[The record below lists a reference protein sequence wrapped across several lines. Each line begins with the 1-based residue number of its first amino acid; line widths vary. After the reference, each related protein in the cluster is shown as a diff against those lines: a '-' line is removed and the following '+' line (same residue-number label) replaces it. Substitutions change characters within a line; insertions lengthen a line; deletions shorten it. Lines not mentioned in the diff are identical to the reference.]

1 MLTILFMLSPTTS
14 DTLHTASPTPMDY
27 VLHVYV
33 AAVLVVDLFACL
45 CHRHGQ
51 MSFTV
56 AHCVGVYFPS
66 VS

>member
-1 MLTILFMLSPTTS
+1 
-14 DTLHTASPTPMDY
+14 MDY

>member
-33 AAVLVVDLFACL
+33 AAVLVIDLFACL
-45 CHRHGQ
+45 RHRHGQ
-51 MSFTV
+51 VFIFLMFRNLT
-56 AHCVGVYFPS
+56 CIG
-66 VS
+66 